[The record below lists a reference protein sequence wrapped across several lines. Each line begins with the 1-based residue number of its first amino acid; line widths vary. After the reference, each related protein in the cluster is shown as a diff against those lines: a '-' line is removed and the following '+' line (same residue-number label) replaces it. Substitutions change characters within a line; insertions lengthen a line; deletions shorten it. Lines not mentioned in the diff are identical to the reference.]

1 MSWIMLFLLY
11 IFLDCFLGKKTD
23 AELLVV
29 NDVLYCV
36 PFCDEQK
43 KIVNLLMLSTFRF
56 TLPDYTSG

>member
-23 AELLVV
+23 AKLLVV

-43 KIVNLLMLSTFRF
+43 INSEFIDVKHIQIYVA
-56 TLPDYTSG
+56 